1 MLNFRHPSFLG
12 LHFLQHS
19 SRRVSESVTRQIDV
33 FVSGR
38 GMTKNRMKARTVI
51 HNYWEKR
58 SDGTIAA
65 ERLFN
70 IQFTDLFEALVDQMS
85 ELPLPR
91 KARQPVVRNPLK
103 LLGVPA

>member
-1 MLNFRHPSFLG
+1 
-12 LHFLQHS
+12 
-19 SRRVSESVTRQIDV
+19 
-33 FVSGR
+33 
-38 GMTKNRMKARTVI
+38 MTKNRMKARTVI

-58 SDGTIAA
+58 SDGTTAA

-70 IQFTDLFEALVDQMS
+70 IQFPDLFEALVEQMG